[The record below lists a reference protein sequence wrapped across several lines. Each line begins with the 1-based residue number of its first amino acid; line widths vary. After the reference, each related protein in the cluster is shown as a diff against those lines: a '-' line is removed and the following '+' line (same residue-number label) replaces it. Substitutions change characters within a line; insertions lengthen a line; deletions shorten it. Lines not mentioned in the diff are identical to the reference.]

1 MITYCYKHDK
11 CHVINLLTFFK
22 LLCTHNI
29 LIISYYACII
39 NMLNFYFFEIFF
51 KNYKISKLA
60 DNQMIMILNY
70 ACIIIA
76 IFVEILKKMQTKLTQ
91 LLNINYPIIQAPM
104 FLVSNTAM
112 VIEAMHSGI
121 AGCIPALNYRT
132 LDALKKAIHELK
144 KAKVA
149 GGSFGF
155 NLIVN
160 KSNIKYKEQL
170 RVLCE
175 EGCDFIITSLGSP
188 EETIKQAHQV
198 GIKVFCDVVD
208 LKFAQKVEALGA
220 DAIIAVNNE
229 AGGHRGNVS
238 PEVLIKELVSHCNI
252 PIISAG
258 GVGCK
263 ADVDKMLGFG
273 AAGVSVGSPF
283 IASTEANVTNE
294 YKQACVDY
302 GAKDIVMTE
311 RISGTPCTVINT
323 PYVQK
328 IGTKQTW
335 LEAILNKN
343 KKLKKWVKM
352 IRFSIGMRAT
362 EKAATQATY
371 KTVWV
376 AGPSIEFTKDIQPVK
391 AIVKRLT
398 H

>member
-1 MITYCYKHDK
+1 MTE
-11 CHVINLLTFFK
+11 LT
-22 LLCTHNI
+22 
-29 LIISYYACII
+29 
-39 NMLNFYFFEIFF
+39 E
-51 KNYKISKLA
+51 
-60 DNQMIMILNY
+60 
-70 ACIIIA
+70 
-76 IFVEILKKMQTKLTQ
+76 
-91 LLNINYPIIQAPM
+91 LLNIKYPIIQAPM
-104 FLVSNTAM
+104 FLVSNTSM
-112 VIEAMHSGI
+112 VKEAMKSGI

-132 LDALKKAIHELK
+132 LEELRRALKELK
-144 KAKVA
+144 EAKVQ

-160 KSNIKYKEQL
+160 KSNIKYRGQL
-170 RVLCE
+170 EVICE

-188 EETIKQAHQV
+188 EETIKQAHKA

-220 DAIIAVNNE
+220 DAVIAVNNQ
-229 AGGHRGNVS
+229 AGGHRGNLS
-238 PEVLIKELVSHCNI
+238 PEILIKELVSHCHI

-263 ADVDKMLGFG
+263 ADIDKMMGFG

-283 IASTEANVTNE
+283 IASLEANVTDE

-302 GAKDIVMTE
+302 GAKDIVVTE

-323 PYVQK
+323 PYVKK

-335 LEAILNKN
+335 LESILNKN
-343 KKLKKWVKM
+343 KALKKWVKM

-362 EKAATQATY
+362 ENAATKVTY

-376 AGPSIEFTKDIQPVK
+376 AGPSIEHTKEILPTM
-391 AIVKRLT
+391 AIVKNLT
-398 H
+398 S

>member
-1 MITYCYKHDK
+1 M
-11 CHVINLLTFFK
+11 N
-22 LLCTHNI
+22 
-29 LIISYYACII
+29 
-39 NMLNFYFFEIFF
+39 
-51 KNYKISKLA
+51 
-60 DNQMIMILNY
+60 
-70 ACIIIA
+70 
-76 IFVEILKKMQTKLTQ
+76 TKLTQ
-91 LLNINYPIIQAPM
+91 LLNIKHPIIQAPM
-104 FLVSNTAM
+104 FLVSNTDM
-112 VIEAMHSGI
+112 VIEAMKGGI

-132 LDALKKAIHELK
+132 LDELRAAIKELK
-144 KAKVA
+144 AAKVE

-160 KSNIKYKEQL
+160 KSNIKYKGQL
-170 RVLCE
+170 ELLCE

-188 EETIKQAHQV
+188 EETINQAHKA

-208 LKFAQKVEALGA
+208 LKFAKKVEQLGA

-229 AGGHRGNVS
+229 AGGHRGNLS
-238 PEVLIKELVSHCNI
+238 PEALIKELVANCTI

-263 ADVDKMLGFG
+263 ADIDKMLSYG
-273 AAGVSVGSPF
+273 AEGVSVGSPF
-283 IASTEANVTNE
+283 IASTEANVTEE

-328 IGTKQTW
+328 IGTKATW
-335 LEAILNKN
+335 LESVLNKN

-352 IRFSIGMRAT
+352 IRFSIGMKAT
-362 EKAATQATY
+362 EKAAKKATY

-376 AGPSIEFTKDIQPVK
+376 AGPSIEHTTEILPTKEI
-391 AIVKRLT
+391 IFRLT
-398 H
+398 K